1 MYRKECP
8 SMKTTKEVPIKA
20 KHLLIAVD
28 QTENSKRAVLY
39 VADFLG
45 GLPGFRVT
53 LLSIIP
59 EPEEDFFDTREAQA
73 SWTREKIDATN
84 AMLETY
90 REILVQAG
98 FEPEMIRVRA
108 CVNEAKSLAEA
119 ILDTRCDLTCC
130 TVVVGRHHKSKTE
143 EFLYGSTSGK
153 LIREAKNCAVWV
165 VE

>member
-1 MYRKECP
+1 
-8 SMKTTKEVPIKA
+8 MKIPKDVPIKD

-28 QTENSKRAVLY
+28 QSENSKRAVLY

-59 EPEEDFFDTREAQA
+59 EPEEDFFNTDEERVA
-73 SWTREKIDATN
+73 WTRKQTDETN
-84 AMLETY
+84 IMLDGY
-90 REILVQAG
+90 RQILIKEG
-98 FEPEMIRVRA
+98 FEPEKVRVRA
-108 CVNEAKSLAEA
+108 CINEAKSLSEA
-119 ILDTRCDLTCC
+119 ILDTRCEPPCC

-143 EFLYGSTSGK
+143 EFLQGSTSSR
-153 LIREAKNCAVWV
+153 LIREARNCAVWV